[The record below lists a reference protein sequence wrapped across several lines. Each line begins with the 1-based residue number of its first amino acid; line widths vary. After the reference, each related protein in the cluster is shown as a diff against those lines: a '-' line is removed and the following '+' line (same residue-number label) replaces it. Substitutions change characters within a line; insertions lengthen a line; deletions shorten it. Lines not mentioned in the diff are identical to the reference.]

1 MARPSDLKIM
11 IELISQASTEAIQAQ
26 VEQLKGQ
33 LPRTPER
40 PTLACLRPSGLVMRQ
55 GDNH

>member
-33 LPRTPER
+33 LPRAPER
-40 PTLACLRPSGLVMRQ
+40 PTLACLRPSGLVM
-55 GDNH
+55 